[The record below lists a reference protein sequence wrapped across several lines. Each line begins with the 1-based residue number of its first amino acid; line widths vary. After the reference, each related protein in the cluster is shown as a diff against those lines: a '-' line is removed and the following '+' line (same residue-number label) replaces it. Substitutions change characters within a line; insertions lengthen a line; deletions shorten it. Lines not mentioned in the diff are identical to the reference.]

1 MKVVIAEKPSM
12 GKDIAR
18 VIGATS
24 GRDGYMEGNGYKV
37 TWAYGHLVE
46 LAHKTATNKWANDP
60 LPLSGDFI
68 LRPKPDV
75 AKQINVIKTLFN
87 EADEII
93 VATDAG
99 REGELIFRY
108 LYYYLE
114 CKKPFRRLWI
124 SSLTDEAIKKGF
136 DELKP
141 GREFDNLYF
150 AAKARSEA
158 DWLVGV
164 NATRAL
170 TLTANNG
177 EVFSLGRVQ
186 TPTLAV
192 ICKRYL
198 DNKNFVSEPFWS
210 LLLETEKDG
219 AAFKAKYGTNFK
231 VKTEAE
237 AVKNK
242 IVNLSEVLVKTVETK
257 EKKEAPPLL
266 YDLTGLQKAASK
278 KYSITPD
285 STLKICQ
292 SLYENK
298 YLSYPRTGSCYIPD
312 DVFATVPNLI
322 KQCKT
327 FEISNVNT
335 SFYDT
340 NPALSKNCVNASK
353 VTDHHALLPTG
364 NLPDLEKL
372 TKPERT
378 IYSMVVIRLFE
389 AIHEKCIKDITSVV
403 ITAGDYDFNAKGVV
417 IKQAGWREVV
427 KLSAKERE
435 ENDEENE
442 ASETE
447 GENVNLPVLLA
458 GENLPNRG
466 IEMKEGKTKPSPLFT
481 DATLLA
487 FMETAGKECTNEHE
501 REAMK
506 DCGIGTPATR
516 DAIISNLL
524 DKLYII
530 REKKKLI
537 PTEKALATYDIIKE
551 KAIGSAA
558 LTGNWE
564 KQLLDVQNGSLSYDK
579 FICGIGK
586 FTEQLTLELLTV
598 QVSIKSQK
606 QAMQELMPLC
616 PKCKKQHLRL
626 FEKGIGCNKECGFV
640 AWRSVA
646 QKKLTD
652 AQLIA
657 LIEKGKTSLIKGFT
671 SKAGKQFDARVVL
684 KPDLTTLTT
693 LTTGFEFDNKK

>member
-24 GRDGYMEGNGYKV
+24 GHDGYMEGNSYKV

-75 AKQINVIKTLFN
+75 AKQINVIKTLFS

-124 SSLTDEAIKKGF
+124 SSLTNEAIKKGF
-136 DELKP
+136 DELKS

-150 AAKARSEA
+150 AAKARSES

-170 TLTANNG
+170 TLTVNNG

-198 DNKNFVSEPFWS
+198 DNKNFISEPFWS
-210 LLLETEKDG
+210 VFLETEKNG
-219 AAFKAKYGTNFK
+219 IAFKARYGANFK
-231 VKTEAE
+231 AKSEAE
-237 AVKNK
+237 A
-242 IVNLSEVLVKTVETK
+242 IRDSITNLPEVLVKTVETK

-278 KYSITPD
+278 KYGITPD
-285 STLKICQ
+285 VTLKICQ

-322 KQCKT
+322 KQCKMLNIT
-327 FEISNVNT
+327 NTNT

-340 NPALSKNCVNASK
+340 NPTFSKNCVNASK
-353 VTDHHALLPTG
+353 VADHHGLLPTD
-364 NLPDLEKL
+364 NIPDLEKL
-372 TKPERT
+372 AKAECS
-378 IYSMVVIRLFE
+378 IYKMVVCRLFE
-389 AIHEKCIKDITSVV
+389 AFHERCIKDVTNVV
-403 ITAGDYDFNAKGVV
+403 ITAGGYDFNAKGIV

-427 KLSAKERE
+427 KLSSKERE
-435 ENDEENE
+435 EENEENA

-447 GENVNLPVLLA
+447 EEGVNLPVLLA
-458 GENLPNRG
+458 GENLPNKG

-481 DATLLA
+481 DATLLGY
-487 FMETAGKECTNEHE
+487 METAGKECVDEHE

-537 PTEKALATYDIIKE
+537 PTEKALEVYNIIKE

-558 LTGNWE
+558 MTGNWE
-564 KQLLDVQNGSLSYDK
+564 KQLLDIQKGSLSYDK
-579 FICGIGK
+579 FMYDIEEFAK
-586 FTEQLTLELLTV
+586 QLTSELSTV
-598 QVSIKSQK
+598 QVNIKSQK
-606 QAMQELMPLC
+606 QAMRELMPLC

-657 LIEKGKTSLIKGFT
+657 LIEKEKTPVIKGFT
-671 SKAGKQFDARVVL
+671 SKTGKQFDARVVL
-684 KPDLTTLTT
+684 KPDLTT
-693 LTTGFEFDNKK
+693 GFEFDNKK

>member
-1 MKVVIAEKPSM
+1 MKAVIAEKPSM

-18 VIGATS
+18 VIGAAS

-46 LAHKTATNKWANDP
+46 LAHKTATSKWANDP

-68 LRPKPDV
+68 LQPKPDV
-75 AKQINVIKTLFN
+75 AKQVNVIKTLFN
-87 EADEII
+87 EADEIV

-108 LYYYLE
+108 LYCYLG

-136 DELKP
+136 SNLKS

-150 AAKARSEA
+150 AAKARSES

-170 TLTANNG
+170 TLAVNNG

-198 DNKNFVSEPFWS
+198 DNKNFISEPFWS
-210 LLLETEKDG
+210 VFLETEKNG
-219 AAFKAKYGTNFK
+219 IAFKAKYGANFK
-231 VKTEAE
+231 AKSEA
-237 AVKNK
+237 
-242 IVNLSEVLVKTVETK
+242 IRDSITNLPEVLVKTVETK

-278 KYSITPD
+278 KYGITPD
-285 STLKICQ
+285 VTLKICQ

-327 FEISNVNT
+327 FKIPNLNT
-335 SFYDT
+335 SFYDA

-353 VTDHHALLPTG
+353 VTDHHGLLPTE
-364 NLPDLEKL
+364 NIPDSEKL
-372 TKPERT
+372 TKAECT
-378 IYSMVVIRLFE
+378 IYTMVVCRLFE
-389 AIHEKCIKDITSVV
+389 AFHEKCIKDVTSAV

-417 IKQAGWREVV
+417 IKQAGWREVI

-447 GENVNLPVLLA
+447 GEDVNLPVLLA

-481 DATLLA
+481 DATLLGY
-487 FMETAGKECTNEHE
+487 METAGKECTDEHE

-537 PTEKALATYDIIKE
+537 PTGKALATYDIIKE
-551 KAIGSAA
+551 KAIGSAT

-564 KQLLDVQNGSLSYDK
+564 KQLLDVQKGSLSYDK
-579 FICGIGK
+579 FICGIEEFAK
-586 FTEQLTLELLTV
+586 QLTSELSTV

-606 QAMQELMPLC
+606 QVMQELMPLC

-626 FEKGIGCNKECGFV
+626 FEKGIGCNKECAFV

-657 LIEKGKTSLIKGFT
+657 LIEKEKTPVIKGFT
-671 SKAGKQFDARVVL
+671 SKAGKLFDARVVL
-684 KPDLTTLTT
+684 KPDLTTC
-693 LTTGFEFDNKK
+693 FEFDNKK

>member
-1 MKVVIAEKPSM
+1 MKAVIAEKPSM

-141 GREFDNLYF
+141 GTEFDNLYF
-150 AAKARSEA
+150 AAKARSES
-158 DWLVGV
+158 DWIVGV

-170 TLTANNG
+170 TLSVNNG

-192 ICKRYL
+192 ICKRYM
-198 DNKNFVSEPFWS
+198 DNKNFVSELFWS
-210 LLLETEKDG
+210 LFLETEKDG
-219 AAFKAKYGTNFK
+219 TSFKAKYGINFK
-231 VKTEAE
+231 VKTGAE
-237 AVKNK
+237 AVKNE
-242 IVNLSEVLVKTVETK
+242 IVNLLEVLVKTVETK
-257 EKKEAPPLL
+257 DKKEAPPLL

-278 KYSITPD
+278 KYGITPD
-285 STLKICQ
+285 VTLKICQ

-312 DVFATVPNLI
+312 DVFAIVPNLI

-327 FEISNVNT
+327 FKISNINT

-353 VTDHHALLPTG
+353 VTDHHGLLPTG
-364 NLPDLEKL
+364 NIPDLEKL
-372 TKPERT
+372 TKLEHT

-389 AIHEKCIKDITSVV
+389 AFHEKCIKDVTSVV

-417 IKQAGWREVV
+417 VKQAGWREVL
-427 KLSAKERE
+427 KLSSKERE
-435 ENDEENE
+435 ENDEENV

-447 GENVNLPVLLA
+447 GEDVNLPVLLA

-481 DATLLA
+481 DATLLGY
-487 FMETAGKECTNEHE
+487 METAGKECANEHE

-516 DAIISNLL
+516 DFIISNLL
-524 DKLYII
+524 YKLYII

-537 PTEKALATYDIIKE
+537 PTEKTLAIYDIIKE
-551 KAIGSAA
+551 KAIGSAV

-579 FICGIGK
+579 FIHGIEE
-586 FTEQLTLELLTV
+586 FTKQLTTELSNV
-598 QVSIKSQK
+598 QVSVKSQK

-640 AWRSVA
+640 VWRSVA

-652 AQLIA
+652 TQLIA
-657 LIEKGKTSLIKGFT
+657 LIEKGKTSVIKGFT
-671 SKAGKQFDARVVL
+671 SKEGKSFDAKLVL
-684 KPDLTTLTT
+684 KAD
-693 LTTGFEFDNKK
+693 LTTGFEFDNNKNKK

>member
-12 GKDIAR
+12 GRDIAR

-24 GRDGYMEGNGYKV
+24 GRDGYMEGKGYKV
-37 TWAYGHLVE
+37 TWAFGHLVG
-46 LAHKTATNKWANDP
+46 LAHRTATNKWTEDP
-60 LPLSGDFI
+60 LPLMDDFI
-68 LRPKPDV
+68 LQPKPDV
-75 AKQINVIKTLFN
+75 SKQINTIETLFK

-108 LYYYLE
+108 LYHYLE

-136 DELKP
+136 NELKS
-141 GREFDNLYF
+141 GKEFDNLYF
-150 AAKARSEA
+150 AAKARSES

-170 TLTANNG
+170 TLSVNNG

-198 DNKNFVSEPFWS
+198 DNKEFVSEPFWS
-210 LLLETEKDG
+210 LFLKTEKNG
-219 AAFKAKYGTNFK
+219 IAFKAKYNANFK
-231 VKTEAE
+231 VKSEAD
-237 AVKNK
+237 VVYGK
-242 IVNLSEVLVKTVETK
+242 IANISDFTVKTIETK

-278 KYSITPD
+278 KYGITPD
-285 STLKICQ
+285 VTLKICQ

-327 FEISNVNT
+327 LDIPNVNT

-340 NPALSKNCVNASK
+340 SPALSKNCVNASK
-353 VTDHHALLPTG
+353 VTDHHGLLPTD
-364 NLPDLEKL
+364 NIPDLEKL

-378 IYSMVVIRLFE
+378 VFTMVVTRLFE
-389 AIHEKCIKDITSVV
+389 AFHEKCIKDVTSVV
-403 ITAGDYDFNAKGVV
+403 ITAGDYDFNTTGVDV
-417 IKQAGWREVV
+417 KQAGWREVV
-427 KLSAKERE
+427 KPTSKEKE
-435 ENDEENE
+435 EAENE

-447 GENVNLPVLLA
+447 GDVNLPLLSI
-458 GENLPNRG
+458 GENLPNKG
-466 IEMKEGKTKPSPLFT
+466 IEMKEGKTKPLPLFT
-481 DATLLA
+481 DATLLGY
-487 FMETAGKECTNEHE
+487 METAGKECTDEHE

-524 DKLYII
+524 EKLYIV
-530 REKKKLI
+530 REKKSLV
-537 PTEKALATYDIIKE
+537 PTEKALATYEIIKE
-551 KAIGSAA
+551 KAIGSASM
-558 LTGNWE
+558 TGNWE
-564 KQLLDVQNGSLSYDK
+564 KLLLDIQNGCLSYDK
-579 FICGIGK
+579 FMYNICE
-586 FTEQLTLELLTV
+586 FTKQLTAELSKIE
-598 QVSIKSQK
+598 VSIKSQK
-606 QAMQELMPLC
+606 QILEELMPLC
-616 PKCKKQHLRL
+616 PKCKERHLRL

-640 AWRSVA
+640 LWRTVA
-646 QKKLTD
+646 KKSLTD

-657 LIEKGKTSLIKGFT
+657 LAEKRTTSLIKGFT
-671 SKAGKQFDARVVL
+671 SKTGQLFDAKIVL
-684 KPDLTTLTT
+684 KDD
-693 LTTGFEFDNKK
+693 LTTGFEFNNNVKK